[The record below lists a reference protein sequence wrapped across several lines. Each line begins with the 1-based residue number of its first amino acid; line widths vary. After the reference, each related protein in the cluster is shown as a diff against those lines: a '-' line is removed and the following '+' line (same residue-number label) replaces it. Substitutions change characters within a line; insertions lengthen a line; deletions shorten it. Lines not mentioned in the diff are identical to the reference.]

1 MVPNGKQTHRQNK
14 APSVHTT
21 AFPSSFLLR
30 AEQETTWAP
39 GARAARG
46 HLSFPTGS
54 SQAPTCWVGCPGLAG
69 AAKEGLLEP
78 GSETTTNSPR
88 LDCLAA
94 EGRSV
99 GYSGC
104 LHCSRHLPCIKASAL
119 CQGLFGVWGDFPR
132 TRLGIGALCTSL
144 MSASSQQSSPLLE
157 RSRTCRN
164 HLSPP
169 SSVLTAGSSMFPS
182 LYLMNKGFCF
192 QRGGLRSQQ
201 CGPPVP
207 LGKRTG
213 TNCFWARRTGRR
225 QPQGNA
231 TPALGGL
238 NFPDFS
244 D

>member
-1 MVPNGKQTHRQNK
+1 MKNRHTDETKHHQSTRRLSLHLFSSRTGDDLGSRSKGGQGTPELSNRQL
-14 APSVHTT
+14 SGRH
-21 AFPSSFLLR
+21 LL
-30 AEQETTWAP
+30 
-39 GARAARG
+39 
-46 HLSFPTGS
+46 
-54 SQAPTCWVGCPGLAG
+54 VGCPGLAG

-119 CQGLFGVWGDFPR
+119 RQGLFGAWGGFPR
-132 TRLGIGALCTSL
+132 TRLGTGALCTSL
-144 MSASSQQSSPLLE
+144 MSARSPQSSPLLE

-164 HLSPP
+164 HPSPP

-225 QPQGNA
+225 QPWGNT